1 MSDIFTQVIETLL
14 AGEVVC
20 RYTRE
25 PLFEYLEN
33 EDNFERV
40 HDYLFKIGRK
50 VRATTDGDGYLLAHA
65 DLASNRA
72 RREAR
77 YAFEEISRYIR
88 PFVYWLS
95 LAKKLSPTGNPI
107 KAGDVLDEAELLRA
121 IGESADLT
129 RELDSLCRL
138 KPFQSDARKPA
149 GQLSRVLQKMVDM
162 EYFVVLGHSKT
173 LYRATA
179 RLSVFYDMIAFI
191 RDYEQLADPE
201 DDDEQMELL
210 DG

>member
-129 RELDSLCRL
+129 RELDSL
-138 KPFQSDARKPA
+138 
-149 GQLSRVLQKMVDM
+149 
-162 EYFVVLGHSKT
+162 KT